1 MPQVR
6 KSYPNSSAHFFI
18 AMKKLLL
25 TFVALVCATVSYA
38 QQQLVATLTH
48 GDEITMFYGT
58 YAYRD
63 AMNAAVDGDVINLSG
78 GGFQATTINKAV
90 SIRGAGVEAEMP
102 TNISGDFDIQIP
114 STAIERLTIEGCN
127 VRNTITLKDTLNNAY
142 FLRSSF
148 SKLQCYPK
156 SNIKNSMFVNC
167 QVHRFDAN
175 NGTKSTLSL
184 QFLNSY
190 VSTFD
195 NRDNT
200 NANASFINCVICPYW
215 EWGAKYNYICN
226 SSLLN
231 CILVYHRQ
239 NGYGIS
245 GLPSTTTASNCLSIT
260 DYYMVEEAFG
270 DVAIGVS
277 NQNINDFAVFTDS
290 DYMKDLT
297 DEAKATYLGSD
308 GTPVGM
314 YGGPLPFSLTP
325 TYPQITKMNVASKT
339 TADGKLSV
347 DIEVS
352 AAQ

>member
-78 GGFQATTINKAV
+78 GNFQACTINKAV
-90 SIRGAGVEAEMP
+90 SIRGAGVNAEYP
-102 TNISGDFDIQIP
+102 TYILGDCEINIPIYCTGH
-114 STAIERLTIEGCN
+114 LTMEGL
-127 VRNTITLKDTLNNAY
+127 RFSSTLKLKGPLENAY
-142 FLRSSF
+142 FFKNLFSSVEVRTN
-148 SKLQCYPK
+148 SYI
-156 SNIKNSMFVNC
+156 SNAMFVNSQINKYYMYGSPTPVSC
-167 QVHRFDAN
+167 QFMNSLVKEVYVTDNSNLSAN
-175 NGTKSTLSL
+175 
-184 QFLNSY
+184 
-190 VSTFD
+190 
-195 NRDNT
+195 
-200 NANASFINCVICPYW
+200 FINCVVMGKDGYSVQFCY
-215 EWGAKYNYICN
+215 
-226 SSLLN
+226 STFLN
-231 CILVYHRQ
+231 CILVNPSNLMFGTMPSTSSAFNCLAVSKTYPG
-239 NGYGIS
+239 NPFSGIS
-245 GLPSTTTASNCLSIT
+245 AGQNNMVFQGFGIFIDG
-260 DYYMVEEAFG
+260 DYE
-270 DVAIGVS
+270 
-277 NQNINDFAVFTDS
+277 
-290 DYMKDLT
+290 KDLF
-297 DEAKATYLGSD
+297 DDFKASLLGTD

-314 YGGPLPFSLTP
+314 YGGPLPFSFTP

-339 TADGKLSV
+339 TPDGKLSV

>member
-1 MPQVR
+1 
-6 KSYPNSSAHFFI
+6 
-18 AMKKLLL
+18 MKKILLS
-25 TFVALVCATVSYA
+25 FVAFVFATVCLA

-48 GDEITMFYGT
+48 GEEISMFYGA

-63 AMNAAVDGDVINLSG
+63 AMAAAVDGDVINLSG
-78 GGFQATTINKAV
+78 GGFQACNIDKAV
-90 SIRGAGVEAEMP
+90 SIRGAGVEVEIP

-167 QVHRFDAN
+167 QVHQFDAN
-175 NGTKSTLSL
+175 NGTKPTLSL

-190 VSTFD
+190 VSSFN

-200 NANASFINCVICPYW
+200 NANASFINCVICPYYD
-215 EWGAKYNYICN
+215 WGGKYNYICN
-226 SSLLN
+226 SFLLN
-231 CILVYHRQ
+231 CILVYHWH
-239 NGYGIS
+239 NGYGIN
-245 GLPSTTTASNCLSIT
+245 GLPSTTIANNCLSIT
-260 DYYMVEEAFG
+260 DCNNVEEAFR
-270 DVAIGVS
+270 DVATGVS

-314 YGGPLPFSLTP
+314 YGGPLPFSLIP

-352 AAQ
+352 AAK